1 MAKIFSVFGRAGIGR
16 VMNPAGRALAR
27 AGISPD
33 VVTVIGTC
41 GVLVGTLGFVA
52 RGHVFTGLVIV
63 TVSVCTDMLDG
74 AMARAR
80 GYSTPFGAFLDSTMD
95 RIADA
100 AVFGSLAF
108 TLGVHGHA
116 APAAAAL
123 ICLAAGQVVSYAKAR
138 AQSVGIECN
147 VGIAERA
154 ERLVIIGVGGLLYCV
169 HVPYALDIALWLLAA
184 LTLFTAGQR
193 IVHVYH
199 QAAGQRTPLGGPA
212 RPAAPAPAGGT
223 NGHPVAG
230 GPATGPGGAA
240 DRASGAG
247 DPASGDPAR

>member
-1 MAKIFSVFGRAGIGR
+1 MAKIFSVLGRAGIGR
-16 VMNPAGRALAR
+16 VVNPLGRTLVR

-41 GVLVGTLGFVA
+41 GVLVGALGFAA
-52 RGHVFTGLVIV
+52 RGHLLVGLIII

-100 AVFGSLAF
+100 AVFGSVAF
-108 TLGVHGHA
+108 WLGNTGH
-116 APAAAAL
+116 PASMAAAL

-154 ERLVIIGVGGLLYCV
+154 ERLVLIGVGALLYV
-169 HVPYALDIALWLLAA
+169 VGVPYVFDVALWVLAA
-184 LTLFTAGQR
+184 LSLFTAGQR
-193 IVHVYH
+193 IVHVYK
-199 QAAGQRTPLGGPA
+199 QSAGQRTPLGGG
-212 RPAAPAPAGGT
+212 PAAPPRER
-223 NGHPVAG
+223 HDDVAG
-230 GPATGPGGAA
+230 SS
-240 DRASGAG
+240 R
-247 DPASGDPAR
+247 

>member
-16 VMNPAGRALAR
+16 VMNPAGRALVR

-33 VVTVIGTC
+33 VVTVLGTC
-41 GVLVGTLGFVA
+41 GVLAGALGFVT
-52 RGHVFTGLVIV
+52 RGHILTGLVII

-95 RIADA
+95 RIADS

-108 TLGVHGHA
+108 WLGNTGHP

-154 ERLVIIGVGGLLYCV
+154 ERLVIVGAGGVLHLL
-169 HVPYALDIALWLLAA
+169 HVPYALDVALWLLAA
-184 LTLFTAGQR
+184 LTVFTAGQR

-199 QAAGQRTPLGGPA
+199 QAAGQRTPLGGAPAPATDEPA
-212 RPAAPAPAGGT
+212 RPA
-223 NGHPVAG
+223 
-230 GPATGPGGAA
+230 
-240 DRASGAG
+240 R
-247 DPASGDPAR
+247 

>member
-1 MAKIFSVFGRAGIGR
+1 
-16 VMNPAGRALAR
+16 
-27 AGISPD
+27 
-33 VVTVIGTC
+33 
-41 GVLVGTLGFVA
+41 VLVGTLGFVA

-95 RIADA
+95 RIADS

-108 TLGVHGHA
+108 LLGNTGHPW
-116 APAAAAL
+116 PAAAAL

-154 ERLVIIGVGGLLYCV
+154 ERLVIVGAGGLLFCL
-169 HVPYALDIALWLLAA
+169 HVPYALDVALWLLAA
-184 LTLFTAGQR
+184 LTVFTAGQR

-199 QAAGQRTPLGGPA
+199 QAAGQRTPLAGEPPPAKAPDEPA
-212 RPAAPAPAGGT
+212 RPA
-223 NGHPVAG
+223 
-230 GPATGPGGAA
+230 
-240 DRASGAG
+240 R
-247 DPASGDPAR
+247 